1 MFLFGTKYITP
12 FVKSKMQAIIS
23 NKKNK
28 KKLDNTDL
36 SILRLLTKN
45 ADLSASE
52 ISKLLRRKK
61 IIMTDRGVRKRIKSM
76 EKHEIIKGY
85 TILINDDISGKA
97 IRTIVLVKFKNI
109 PNFKKRIEEYNDY
122 VLKSPYCIFVIKLR
136 TDYDWMHYKCFPN
149 MELAEE
155 EDIVFR
161 SNFGDLMNEYRSY
174 DAAVIKND
182 LNAFLDTK
190 EIEEYLQKISI
201 N

>member
-1 MFLFGTKYITP
+1 MFLFGTKLIVL
-12 FVKSKMQAIIS
+12 FIKIKMQAIIS
-23 NKKNK
+23 KKRNKRRV
-28 KKLDNTDL
+28 DPTDL
-36 SILRLLTKN
+36 SILRILTKN
-45 ADLSASE
+45 ASLSASE

-61 IIMTDRGVRKRIKSM
+61 IIMTERGVRKRIKSM
-76 EKHEIIKGY
+76 EKHEIIKGT

-97 IRTIVLVKFKNI
+97 IKRIVLVKFKNI

-122 VLKSPYCIFVIKLR
+122 VLKSPYCIFAIKLR

-174 DAAVIKND
+174 DASVVKND
-182 LNAFLDTK
+182 FNTFLDAK

-201 N
+201 D